1 MRRVY
6 CKHNQQN
13 KRKRRACVEQEGE
26 RVTIERLMNYSHIQA
41 DIAAIRVQL
50 QDLERPI
57 SSPNGKTDGGSG
69 STPGNPTERAA
80 FRRMDLEAD
89 LKEVMDKLLRET
101 REINDWIRTLNN
113 VEVEAII
120 RWHFLNGKTWA
131 ETSGIMYK
139 GMSRDHCRKVFY
151 KFKNENPSF
160 FGPK

>member
-1 MRRVY
+1 M
-6 CKHNQQN
+6 
-13 KRKRRACVEQEGE
+13 
-26 RVTIERLMNYSHIQA
+26 TIERLAAYGHIQS
-41 DIAAIRVQL
+41 DIAAIELQL
-50 QDLERPI
+50 ISLERPI
-57 SSPNGKTDGGSG
+57 SSPNGRTNDGGSG
-69 STPGNPTERAA
+69 GGTPGNPTERAA
-80 FRRMDLEAD
+80 FQRMDLEKD
-89 LKEVMDKLLRET
+89 LKEVMDKLLKET

-151 KFKNENPSF
+151 KFKNDNPSF

>member
-1 MRRVY
+1 M
-6 CKHNQQN
+6 
-13 KRKRRACVEQEGE
+13 
-26 RVTIERLMNYSHIQA
+26 TIERLAAYGHIQS
-41 DIAAIRVQL
+41 DIAAIELQL
-50 QDLERPI
+50 ISLERPI
-57 SSPNGKTDGGSG
+57 SSPNGRINDGGSG
-69 STPGNPTERAA
+69 GGTPGNPTQKAA
-80 FRRMDLEAD
+80 FQRMDLEKD